1 MKKPALAVLV
11 VVVVLAVAGVIIAA
25 VQLEGETV
33 VSGDCSDNTYDL
45 SLDEEDGGV
54 QVDFSLQTPASGQ
67 TWQVVVQQDSAVVF
81 EGSRATDDEG
91 ELEVELTADKDAGND
106 FTVVALAPDGVECR
120 VDATRD

>member
-1 MKKPALAVLV
+1 MKKPALIVFV
-11 VVVVLAVAGVIIAA
+11 IVVVLAVAGLIIAA
-25 VQLEGETV
+25 VQLEDETV

-45 SLDEEDGGV
+45 SLDGEDGGV
-54 QVDFSLQTPASGQ
+54 QVDFSLQTPDSGQ

-106 FTVVALAPDGVECR
+106 FTVVALSPDGTECR
-120 VDATRD
+120 VEATHD